1 MIRNGSSV
9 KMHYTLTVEG
19 AVVDS
24 SQGQEPLAFV
34 MGSGQIISGLE
45 EALEGL
51 EAGAKKQVRVPPE
64 KAYGPRDENAVHKV
78 PKTAFQMDREL
89 KPGDVVGGQIGDQPF
104 QAVIEAVGAEEITL
118 NLNHPL
124 AGKTL
129 DFEVEIVSAD

>member
-51 EAGAKKQVRVPPE
+51 EAVRV
-64 KAYGPRDENAVHKV
+64 
-78 PKTAFQMDREL
+78 
-89 KPGDVVGGQIGDQPF
+89 
-104 QAVIEAVGAEEITL
+104 
-118 NLNHPL
+118 
-124 AGKTL
+124 
-129 DFEVEIVSAD
+129 